1 MASGA
6 CLFYKMGTPKS
17 ASHARRLKGDH
28 TPIRGS
34 ARSDGEREG
43 GQGGPFADLA
53 CVLVLTAPAQVR
65 HLPGFRNNSVNTW
78 LSCVRLFVTPWTAC
92 SPPGSSV
99 RGILQARTLE
109 WVAVPF
115 PRGSSQPRDQAQ
127 GSNPGME
134 PRSLTLQADSL
145 PSEPPDKPS
154 FTVVMVKLL
163 NVDLVFEKEDEW
175 Q

>member
-1 MASGA
+1 MTLPLGDFGEGGPVASGA

-109 WVAVPF
+109 WVAMPSS
-115 PRGSSQPRDQAQ
+115 RGSSKPRDRTQI
-127 GSNPGME
+127 
-134 PRSLTLQADSL
+134 SLCFLHWQEGSL
-145 PSEPPDKPS
+145 PLVPPEKP
-154 FTVVMVKLL
+154 L
-163 NVDLVFEKEDEW
+163 
-175 Q
+175 